1 MHRLLVITCT
11 LLLVTGCGPN
21 GGSPLPANRPQVK
34 RPAPPA
40 DPVQFGRQ
48 VFEKYGCVLCH
59 GADGKS
65 GIANPNAKT
74 KDIVP
79 PLTYVAE
86 GYLPAELKQFIR
98 RGQPNID
105 RMNPNGATP
114 PFKMPS
120 YGTWISDVE
129 LDALQKYLFSL
140 MPKGEKE
147 AF

>member
-1 MHRLLVITCT
+1 MRRLLSIGCAV
-11 LLLVTGCGPN
+11 LVAVGCGSN
-21 GGSPLPANRPQVK
+21 SPSLAPAKRARVK
-34 RPAPPA
+34 GPAPPA

-48 VFEKYGCVLCH
+48 VFAKYGCVMCH
-59 GADGKS
+59 GADAKS

-74 KDIVP
+74 KDIIP

-98 RGQPNID
+98 HGQPNID
-105 RMNPNGATP
+105 KMNPNGPTP

-120 YGTWISDVE
+120 YRTWISDVE